1 MSAPNAARNGPLAR
15 PPRNSASSRRTP
27 HSRSV
32 RITRSCAGA
41 ERAVTSAVRTGA
53 SSPGGNSAC
62 ISCRAD
68 RKLRNGPPDSGSR
81 ARWCSCRPNASTP
94 CSREIRSL
102 SSPKITASPSKAMR
116 SWSRG
121 ALTARAGRI
130 VAAATPCCSERRTD
144 SGLADRNRSVPNGAT
159 YGQVGSPA
167 VNTARTMPSPWCWIE
182 LKMRRPV
189 SAEFRDNRM
198 TSTCGAPG
206 GSLRLSAS
214 SLRTTGNAT
223 PGSSTSSSSWRW

>member
-1 MSAPNAARNGPLAR
+1 M
-15 PPRNSASSRRTP
+15 
-27 HSRSV
+27 
-32 RITRSCAGA
+32 
-41 ERAVTSAVRTGA
+41 
-53 SSPGGNSAC
+53 
-62 ISCRAD
+62 
-68 RKLRNGPPDSGSR
+68 
-81 ARWCSCRPNASTP
+81 
-94 CSREIRSL
+94 
-102 SSPKITASPSKAMR
+102 
-116 SWSRG
+116 
-121 ALTARAGRI
+121 
-130 VAAATPCCSERRTD
+130 
-144 SGLADRNRSVPNGAT
+144 PNGAT